1 MTVTGPGSY
10 PRRRDVRD
18 SRDVSDIRDGSGG
31 RGPRGAARGAT
42 ATATAARPPAP
53 RRAPEGAPPRP
64 AANEVTLIHAGD
76 DPRGRHASS
85 SGEGFTRLV
94 LLTVLGAALPGA
106 GLVAAGKRFWGW
118 LVLLPVLAA
127 LGAAA
132 AVLLTGRLVPMARSI
147 AFDPQAMLVI
157 AAGAALG
164 ALLWCVVIV
173 ATHASLRRSPGVGRL
188 SRPQRL
194 GSLLLVT
201 ALLALVVAPSAT
213 AARYAMANHD
223 LLEGVFG
230 SGSRSGNSPDTAAA
244 NPWAKMPR
252 VNVLMLGADTG
263 SDRVGTRPDTIM
275 LASIDTKTGDT
286 TLLNLPRQLEDVP
299 FPTGS
304 AAAKAWPKAC
314 AADGTGG
321 CMLNAVYL
329 FGTQHPDMFGGT
341 AKGNDPG
348 VEATKEAVATAT
360 GLDVDY
366 YAMVDLE
373 GFQQL
378 VDAMG
383 GITLNVPRDIPIGG
397 GHNLETGGKYPIT
410 GWIKKGQ
417 AQELDGYQALWF
429 ARSREGSD
437 NNDRMARQQCV
448 ISAAVKQ
455 YGPADLAA
463 AFPSLA
469 KAAERN
475 IQTDIPADELNA
487 FVDLGQVVKGGDLRA
502 LSFTSANIST
512 GSPDYDALRSM
523 VKNAL
528 YPAPPAPAPSAAAT
542 AGASP
547 SSSVAPAPAPADP
560 HDAVDPSATC

>member
-1 MTVTGPGSY
+1 MTVTEPGSY

-18 SRDVSDIRDGSGG
+18 SRDV
-31 RGPRGAARGAT
+31 RGARGAGPARG

-53 RRAPEGAPPRP
+53 RRPPEGPPSRP
-64 AANEVTLIHAGD
+64 ASEVTLIHAGD

-85 SGEGFTRLV
+85 TGEGFTRLV

-106 GLVAAGKRFWGW
+106 GLVAAGRRWGW

-127 LGAAA
+127 LGALG
-132 AVLLTGRLVPMARSI
+132 AVVATGRLVPLARSVV
-147 AFDPQAMLVI
+147 FNPTAMLVL
-157 AAGAALG
+157 AAGAVVG
-164 ALLWCVVIV
+164 ALLWCLVVV
-173 ATHASLRRSPGVGRL
+173 ASHAGLRRSPAVGRL
-188 SRPQRL
+188 SRGQRL
-194 GSLLLVT
+194 ASLVLVT

-230 SGSRSGNSPDTAAA
+230 SESRDGDGPDTGAAD
-244 NPWAKMPR
+244 PWAQVPR

-263 SDRVGTRPDTIM
+263 ADRVGTRPDTIM
-275 LASIDTKTGDT
+275 LASIDTRTGGT

-299 FPTGS
+299 FPEGS

-314 AADGTGG
+314 KEDGEGG

-329 FGTQHPDMFGGT
+329 FGTLHPEMFGGT
-341 AKGNDPG
+341 EDGNDPG
-348 VEATKEAVATAT
+348 VEATKEAVSTAT

-383 GITLNVPRDIPIGG
+383 GLTLNVPRDIPIGG
-397 GHNLETGGKYPIT
+397 GHNLETGGTYPVT

-417 AQELDGYQALWF
+417 AQQLDGYQALWF

-448 ISAAVKQ
+448 VSAAVQQ
-455 YGPADLAA
+455 YDALALA
-463 AFPSLA
+463 QAFPA
-469 KAAERN
+469 IAEAAEKN

-487 FVDLGQVVKGGDLRA
+487 FVTLGQTVKGGDLRA
-502 LSFTSANIST
+502 LSVTSANIST
-512 GSPDYDALRSM
+512 GDPDYDALRAM
-523 VKNAL
+523 VQEAL
-528 YPAPPAPAPSAAAT
+528 YPPPPAPAAPADASAP
-542 AGASP
+542 ASG
-547 SSSVAPAPAPADP
+547 APAPAPAEVDP
-560 HDAVDPSATC
+560 HQAVDPTTTC